1 MVWINSL
8 DLGKMWSCNSGWQ
21 REESETLEQSLGAV
35 LEDEGF
41 QIKLMNEVMLHS
53 CPQ

>member
-1 MVWINSL
+1 
-8 DLGKMWSCNSGWQ
+8 MWSCNLGWQ
-21 REESETLEQSLGAV
+21 REESFYQRSEDWEQSLGAV
-35 LEDEGF
+35 VEDEEF